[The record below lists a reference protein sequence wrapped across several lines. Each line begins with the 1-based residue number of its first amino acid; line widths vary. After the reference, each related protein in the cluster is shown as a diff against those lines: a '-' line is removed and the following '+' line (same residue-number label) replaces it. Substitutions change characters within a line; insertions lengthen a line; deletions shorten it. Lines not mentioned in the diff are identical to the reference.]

1 MPAIPVARAL
11 FAATLAFGLPAFVS
25 EAWAQNKIAPAVPG
39 GNPGPGQ
46 WSQKAPLIEA
56 NSEFTLASSGGKIY
70 VLGGYPAGRVS
81 VKTVQ
86 IYDMATDTWTRGPDL
101 PEVNN
106 HGVAAAHDG
115 VIYLFGGQIDPNTA
129 YVDTV
134 YALDTKQ
141 GAAAKWVEKATMPT
155 KRSAGAAV
163 VYQDKIYVVSGRP
176 PRGHDFA
183 VYDPKADK
191 WETLP
196 ELPTQRN
203 HIAAE
208 LIAGKIHVFGGR
220 LGGGFQ
226 SDKTAAHEIY
236 DPATKRWTVGA
247 PMLKPR
253 SGINSTNAFGCIHV
267 WGGEEQ
273 AGVFPDHDYY
283 DPRADKW
290 SKLPDM
296 ALPIHGVTGA
306 TFANGLI
313 YVTGGG
319 DKVGGSSGTLLNQVY
334 RPDVKCE

>member
-1 MPAIPVARAL
+1 MRSVFFIRSRFTAL
-11 FAATLAFGLPAFVS
+11 ALTVILASALPA
-25 EAWAQNKIAPAVPG
+25 AAQNKVAPAVPG
-39 GNPGPGQ
+39 GNPGPGE
-46 WSQKAPLIEA
+46 WSQRAPMIEP
-56 NSEFTLASSGGKIY
+56 NSEFTLASTGGKIY

-86 IYDMATDTWTRGPDL
+86 IYDIASDRWTRGPDL

-106 HGVAAAHDG
+106 HGVAAAFDG
-115 VIYLFGGQIDPNTA
+115 VIYLFGGQTDPNTA

-134 YALDTKQ
+134 YALDTRP
-141 GAAAKWVEKATMPT
+141 GGPGRWVAKGTMPT

-163 VYQDKIYVVSGRP
+163 VHQGKIYVVGGRP
-176 PRGHDFA
+176 PHGHDFA
-183 VYDPKADK
+183 AYDPKTDS

-196 ELPTQRN
+196 ELPSQRN

-208 LIAGKIHVFGGR
+208 LIAGRIHVFGGR
-220 LGGGFQ
+220 LGGGFMHE
-226 SDKTAAHEIY
+226 KTAAHEVY
-236 DPATKRWTVGA
+236 DPATRRWSVAA

-253 SGINSTNAFGCIHV
+253 SGINSANAFGCIHV

-283 DPRADKW
+283 DPRTDKW
-290 SKLPDM
+290 TKLPDM
-296 ALPIHGVTGA
+296 PLPVHGVTGA

-319 DKVGGSSGTLLNQVY
+319 NQVGGSSGTLLNQVY
-334 RPDVKCE
+334 RPAVRCG

>member
-1 MPAIPVARAL
+1 MPMPTPSFLCPLPVALAL
-11 FAATLAFGLPAFVS
+11 VLCVSGALAQGSDPA
-25 EAWAQNKIAPAVPG
+25 
-39 GNPGPGQ
+39 PGQ
-46 WSQKAPLIEA
+46 WGKKAPLLEP

-81 VKTVQ
+81 VRTVQ
-86 IYDMATDTWTRGPDL
+86 VYDIASDTWARGADL
-101 PEVNN
+101 PEINN

-134 YALDTKQ
+134 YALDTKR
-141 GAAAKWVEKATMPT
+141 GADAAWVPKASMPT

-163 VYQDKIYVVSGRP
+163 VYQDKIYVVGGRP
-176 PRGHDFA
+176 PRGQDFA
-183 VYDPKADK
+183 VYDTKADR

-196 ELPTQRN
+196 DMPSQRN

-208 LIAGKIHVFGGR
+208 LISGKVHVFGGR

-226 SDKTAAHEIY
+226 SDKTAAHEVF
-236 DPATKRWTVGA
+236 DPATGRWSVAA

-253 SGINSTNAFGCIHV
+253 SGINSATAYGCVHV

-273 AGVFPDHDYY
+273 AGVFADHDYY
-283 DPRADKW
+283 DPRSDKW
-290 SKLPDM
+290 TKLPDM
-296 ALPIHGVTGA
+296 PIPIHGVTGA

-313 YVTGGG
+313 FVTGGG
-319 DKVGGSSGTLLNQVY
+319 TQVGGSSGSLLNQVY
-334 RPDVKCE
+334 RPNVRCE